1 MIIQVTS
8 PSGLWPLWIAL
19 IPFTPGGL
27 FVAIPEIELRMSSL
41 SLNDVGSFRKL
52 AGLAAVG

>member
-1 MIIQVTS
+1 MSEVPL

-27 FVAIPEIELRMSSL
+27 FIAIPEIELRMSSL
-41 SLNDVGSFRKL
+41 GLNDVGPFREL
-52 AGLAAVG
+52 ARLAAEG